1 MSDLGDLL
9 GTFLGALVGRAAGS
23 INNGI
28 KDYRE
33 YTGSGQYE
41 EDYSVG
47 SANASEMSDR
57 SLYKEMSNKNR
68 SAGERLAYKDEL
80 KNRGY

>member
-1 MSDLGDLL
+1 MSDLGEVL
-9 GTFLGALVGRAAGS
+9 GAFLGALVGTATGS
-23 INNGI
+23 VKNGI

-47 SANASEMSDR
+47 NVNASEMSDR

>member
-1 MSDLGDLL
+1 MSDLGD
-9 GTFLGALVGRAAGS
+9 FLGELFGTLVGTTVGAAK
-23 INNGI
+23 NKFN
-28 KDYRE
+28 DYRE

-41 EDYSVG
+41 EDYSTG
-47 SANASEMSDR
+47 AENASEMSDR
-57 SLYKEMSNKNR
+57 SLYKEMTNKNR

>member
-1 MSDLGDLL
+1 MSDLGELL
-9 GTFLGALVGRAAGS
+9 GAFLGALVGTASGS

-33 YTGSGQYE
+33 YTRSGQYE

-47 SANASEMSDR
+47 STNASEMSDR

>member
-9 GTFLGALVGRAAGS
+9 GAFLGALVGTAAGS

-47 SANASEMSDR
+47 SANASEMS
-57 SLYKEMSNKNR
+57 NKNR